1 MTSVTMAGLF
11 TPNGELG
18 FNATPAESLFIL
30 ALLFVPALLILAIV
44 LAILRRRR
52 SPHVIAARTLK
63 VHTANLSPDSDELIV
78 IITLDQDAFKELALI
93 DGPRRLTSPTSPT
106 SRPVTFQTGVRGGV
120 PTLDP
125 NTGWTIPVTKETK
138 AELRALPAQP
148 GEYELTTTHV
158 AIVVE

>member
-44 LAILRRRR
+44 LVILRRRR
-52 SPHVIAARTLK
+52 SPQVIAARTLK

-78 IITLDQDAFKELALI
+78 IITLDQDAFKELTLI
-93 DGPRRLTSPTSPT
+93 DGPRRLTSPT

-125 NTGWTIPVTKETK
+125 NTGWTIPVTNETK